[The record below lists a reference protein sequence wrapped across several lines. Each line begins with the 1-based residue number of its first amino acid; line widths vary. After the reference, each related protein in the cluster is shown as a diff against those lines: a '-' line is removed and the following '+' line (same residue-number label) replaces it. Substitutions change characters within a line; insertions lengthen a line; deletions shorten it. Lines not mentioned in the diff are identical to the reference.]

1 MDEFVNS
8 GTLLGRRLTIDMPV
22 VGMVEPPPF
31 SLLLGGCDPVSRSD
45 TLPPLL
51 SGGHAVVTMTVVT

>member
-8 GTLLGRRLTIDMPV
+8 GPLLGVIGMPV

-31 SLLLGGCDPVSRSD
+31 SLLLGGGPVS
-45 TLPPLL
+45 
-51 SGGHAVVTMTVVT
+51 